1 MLLRISLLYQVT
13 RHARH
18 CRFTIHD
25 SQSYSRYLK
34 YPRVP
39 VSRRHPIASLIRIW
53 SSSRVCLFT
62 VFCWS
67 GTELVSYFGDFF
79 GFGVQV
85 QGNPA
90 GGEGIALSLCCG
102 LGTRPGRGGHS
113 SREGRNVKS
122 KRRRIEGVKGVEIP
136 RSARMS

>member
-1 MLLRISLLYQVT
+1 MLVIV
-13 RHARH
+13 
-18 CRFTIHD
+18 D
-25 SQSYSRYLK
+25 SRSYSRYLK

-39 VSRRHPIASLIRIW
+39 STSYCKFDSDLVFVQS
-53 SSSRVCLFT
+53 LFT

-67 GTELVSYFGDFF
+67 GMELVSYFGDFF
-79 GFGVQV
+79 SDLEFGFQI

-122 KRRRIEGVKGVEIP
+122 KRRRIEGVKEVEIP

>member
-1 MLLRISLLYQVT
+1 MLVIV
-13 RHARH
+13 
-18 CRFTIHD
+18 D
-25 SQSYSRYLK
+25 SRSYSRYLK

-39 VSRRHPIASLIRIW
+39 STSYCKFDSDLVFVQS
-53 SSSRVCLFT
+53 LFT
-62 VFCWS
+62 VFLLVRHGAS
-67 GTELVSYFGDFF
+67 ELFWRFFF

>member
-1 MLLRISLLYQVT
+1 MLVIVNSRLTVVFTLPQVSSVLLSTSY
-13 RHARH
+13 
-18 CRFTIHD
+18 CKFD
-25 SQSYSRYLK
+25 SDLGFVQS
-34 YPRVP
+34 
-39 VSRRHPIASLIRIW
+39 
-53 SSSRVCLFT
+53 LFT

-67 GTELVSYFGDFF
+67 GTELVSYFWRFFF

>member
-1 MLLRISLLYQVT
+1 MLVIV
-13 RHARH
+13 
-18 CRFTIHD
+18 D
-25 SQSYSRYLK
+25 SRSYSRYLK

-39 VSRRHPIASLIRIW
+39 STSYCKFDSDLVFVQS
-53 SSSRVCLFT
+53 LFT
-62 VFCWS
+62 VFLLVRHGAS
-67 GTELVSYFGDFF
+67 ELFWRFFSDLEF
-79 GFGVQV
+79 GFQI